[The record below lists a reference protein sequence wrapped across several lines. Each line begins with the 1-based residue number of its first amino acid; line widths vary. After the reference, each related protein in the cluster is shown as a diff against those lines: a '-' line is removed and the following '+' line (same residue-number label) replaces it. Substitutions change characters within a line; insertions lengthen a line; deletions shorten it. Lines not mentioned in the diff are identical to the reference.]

1 MAETLSPEFKECLER
16 GRIRRFA
23 SGRELAP
30 QELKQAA
37 QDFKAAGES
46 YTAGGFKWSTIQSYY
61 AMFHTGPRALLNQ
74 AGFRERSHFCLIVAL
89 RELYVSRRKVDLR
102 FVEALQ
108 LGKSLR
114 ENADYYGRFSG
125 EGAGKMLA
133 DARAF
138 LRAARALLSA
148 EP

>member
-1 MAETLSPEFKECLER
+1 MKVTRPE
-16 GRIRRFA
+16 GSNGARFRA
-23 SGRELAP
+23 ITRCSIPA
-30 QELKQAA
+30 
-37 QDFKAAGES
+37 
-46 YTAGGFKWSTIQSYY
+46 
-61 AMFHTGPRALLNQ
+61 RALLYQ

-148 EP
+148 GP

>member
-1 MAETLSPEFKECLER
+1 MAEALSPEFKECLER

-37 QDFKAAGES
+37 QDLKAAGES
-46 YTAGGFKWSTIQSYY
+46 YRAGGFKWSTIQSYY
-61 AMFHTGPRALLNQ
+61 AMFHTARALLYQ
-74 AGFRERSHFCLIVAL
+74 AGYRERSHFCLIVAL